1 MKEYR
6 IDQQSILDL
15 VRGKVSEVINEPEY
29 NWNGRF
35 KSFRAD
41 DDGTPTV
48 RVGIVN
54 CSLDTDIWEG
64 LRTPAHV
71 GMHPLGPEDIWR
83 HYACMTVKTTRDDG
97 SSNPLAMPETFTD
110 AKKQYRRFVILIG
123 MLAVNPQVYRTYG
136 EKIARGDQDP
146 FDYYSRSSADVNAI
160 INKAMGKAALALMTP
175 GRVVVPMTEKVTGAI
190 IERTRPEYLTGRYH
204 GPCNDH
210 WPCNSIAVM
219 AGLLRFGVNRIPFR
233 DEVGANGETFRLF
246 GRYRSIVLF
255 DKEPPV
261 ADNTGG
267 IVPVDSH
274 RLMRLMR
281 INDYTDVDPSI
292 VSRRYCTYNTVDTGG
307 RSICGKCLDACP
319 SGALRNS
326 SASSGGA
333 LDKHL
338 AEQKHRFWGDALDF
352 DHANCVRERGQ
363 KGQLYDDYVCARC
376 EAICASQG
384 IRKPA
389 SVIREINSIV
399 EQP

>member
-6 IDQQSILDL
+6 IDKDSILGL
-15 VRGKVSEVINEPEY
+15 IQSKVDEVVNEPEY

-35 KSFRAD
+35 KSFRTEN
-41 DDGTPTV
+41 DGTPTV

-71 GMHPLGPEDIWR
+71 GMFPLGPEDIWR

-97 SSNPLAMPETFTD
+97 SSNPLAMPEAFED
-110 AKKQYRRFVILIG
+110 AKKKYRRFVILIG
-123 MLAVNPQVYRTYG
+123 MLALNPEVYRTYG
-136 EKIARGDQDP
+136 EKIARGDDDP
-146 FDYYSRSSADVNAI
+146 FDYYSRASADVNAI
-160 INKAMGKAALALMTP
+160 INKAVGKAALALMTP
-175 GRVVVPMTEKVTGAI
+175 GRVVVPMTEKVTGTI
-190 IERTRPEYLTGRYH
+190 VERTRSEYLTGRYH

-210 WPCNSIAVM
+210 WPGNSIAVM
-219 AGLLRFGVNRIPFR
+219 AGLLHFGINRIPFR
-233 DEVGANGETFRLF
+233 DEVGEKGETLRLF

-255 DKEPPV
+255 DKEAPV
-261 ADNTGG
+261 TDNTGG
-267 IVPVDSH
+267 VLPVHSE
-274 RLMRLMR
+274 RLTRLKR
-281 INDYTDVDPSI
+281 INDYTDVDPAI
-292 VSRRYCTYNTVDTGG
+292 VSQRYCTYNSLKPDG
-307 RSICGKCLDACP
+307 RSICGKCLGVCP

-326 SASSGGA
+326 SAASAGT

-338 AEQKHRFWGDALDF
+338 AEQKHRFWEDTLDF

-384 IRKPA
+384 IRKPPPE
-389 SVIREINSIV
+389 IRAINGTVS
-399 EQP
+399 